1 MFVFVKSSFQ
11 FLTVS
16 LGSITE
22 GVSVDAVGAVV
33 WIVVFGECSD
43 SSLHRGFCS
52 RQDDDVHALKARV
65 EQLRMDGRREG
76 VTWLRKVFGEM
87 EEHALRSLSAAAGL
101 GLVDGSGKL
110 LPSAK
115 VRASLVKYL
124 APEAG
129 D

>member
-1 MFVFVKSSFQ
+1 M
-11 FLTVS
+11 
-16 LGSITE
+16 
-22 GVSVDAVGAVV
+22 
-33 WIVVFGECSD
+33 
-43 SSLHRGFCS
+43 
-52 RQDDDVHALKARV
+52 HALKARL

-76 VTWLRKVFGEM
+76 VKWLRKVVGEM

-101 GLVDGSGKL
+101 GLVDGSGNS
-110 LPSAK
+110 LPGAK